1 MKSRRLATVG
11 ACVVGVLAPL
21 ASLASPAQGVPV
33 LTDAS
38 RPTAPAD
45 RHLSAITILSATY
58 GRNCGQEDGNATSD
72 LARRCDGH
80 TACTYMLTG
89 DIAGANSRSCRGD
102 LVAQWQCGD
111 GQTHAAALSAGA
123 APGDRLLLSC
133 REFAGA
139 GK

>member
-1 MKSRRLATVG
+1 MKSRRLATFG
-11 ACVVGVLAPL
+11 ACVLAVLAPL
-21 ASLASPAQGVPV
+21 ASLASAAQGVPV
-33 LTDAS
+33 LPDAS
-38 RPTAPAD
+38 RPTASPE
-45 RHLSAITILSATY
+45 LPSSVITILTATY
-58 GRNCGQEDGNATSD
+58 GRNCGQQDGNATSD
-72 LARRCDGH
+72 LARGCDGR

-89 DIAGANSRSCRGD
+89 DIAGADSRSCGSD

-133 REFAGA
+133 REFPGA